1 MNKESCFMK
10 SSNASSNIVHA
21 LLLGRFL
28 SLVSFRKKVLQFADI
43 PVTCYVV
50 DFSSICNMFDSA
62 SIEYYLII
70 NAFSPQSFIYEK
82 PDTHLRT
89 LSNQKKRFPP
99 QNYTHSFQISL

>member
-1 MNKESCFMK
+1 MHPAILYMLYFWADSYHLFHSE
-10 SSNASSNIVHA
+10 
-21 LLLGRFL
+21 
-28 SLVSFRKKVLQFADI
+28 KKVLQFADI

-99 QNYTHSFQISL
+99 